1 MTAFWTF
8 IAILGITT
16 IYLTVDGIVHPA
28 PPKTEE
34 ELKREEEWEE
44 YFHRWSWE

>member
-8 IAILGITT
+8 ITILAAVT
-16 IYLTVDGIVHPA
+16 IYVTVDGIMNPA

-34 ELKREEEWEE
+34 DLRREEEAEE